1 MRVPRWMR
9 SAIALPMPIALVACL
24 SVAPPARADFAH
36 VVVPGETLTSV
47 AAQDGLSEQALAAAN
62 GLSTDAELIAGSV
75 LEIPP
80 RSGADDDAQA
90 PPTADATSGA
100 QAPGAAGGSYL
111 VEPGDTLT
119 AIAAR
124 AGTSVAALAALNG
137 LDPAGV
143 LEAGLTLRLPA
154 GAVSGGGSAQAA
166 TGGGSAQ
173 AATGGGSAQ
182 AATGGGSA
190 QAATGSGPPYPT
202 PTFVTAGQIAAIADG
217 DGVPAPL
224 AEAIAWQESG
234 FDNDEVS
241 SAGAVG
247 VMQILPAT
255 WSWITSNL
263 AGGSLLNS
271 ASATGNVTAGVLLLR
286 SLLAATGS
294 QPLAIAAF
302 LQGLASVQRIG
313 ILPAARQYVADVL
326 ALEQRFAGS

>member
-1 MRVPRWMR
+1 
-9 SAIALPMPIALVACL
+9 MPIALVACL

-173 AATGGGSAQ
+173 AATG
-182 AATGGGSA
+182 
-190 QAATGSGPPYPT
+190 SGPPYPT

>member
-1 MRVPRWMR
+1 
-9 SAIALPMPIALVACL
+9 
-24 SVAPPARADFAH
+24 
-36 VVVPGETLTSV
+36 
-47 AAQDGLSEQALAAAN
+47 
-62 GLSTDAELIAGSV
+62 
-75 LEIPP
+75 
-80 RSGADDDAQA
+80 
-90 PPTADATSGA
+90 
-100 QAPGAAGGSYL
+100 
-111 VEPGDTLT
+111 
-119 AIAAR
+119 
-124 AGTSVAALAALNG
+124 
-137 LDPAGV
+137 
-143 LEAGLTLRLPA
+143 LRLPA
-154 GAVSGGGSAQAA
+154 GAVS
-166 TGGGSAQ
+166 
-173 AATGGGSAQ
+173 GGGSAQ

>member
-1 MRVPRWMR
+1 
-9 SAIALPMPIALVACL
+9 MPIALVACL

-166 TGGGSAQ
+166 TGSGPTQ
-173 AATGGGSAQ
+173 AP
-182 AATGGGSA
+182 
-190 QAATGSGPPYPT
+190 TGSGPPYPT

>member
-1 MRVPRWMR
+1 
-9 SAIALPMPIALVACL
+9 
-24 SVAPPARADFAH
+24 
-36 VVVPGETLTSV
+36 
-47 AAQDGLSEQALAAAN
+47 
-62 GLSTDAELIAGSV
+62 
-75 LEIPP
+75 
-80 RSGADDDAQA
+80 
-90 PPTADATSGA
+90 
-100 QAPGAAGGSYL
+100 
-111 VEPGDTLT
+111 
-119 AIAAR
+119 
-124 AGTSVAALAALNG
+124 
-137 LDPAGV
+137 
-143 LEAGLTLRLPA
+143 
-154 GAVSGGGSAQAA
+154 
-166 TGGGSAQ
+166 
-173 AATGGGSAQ
+173 
-182 AATGGGSA
+182 
-190 QAATGSGPPYPT
+190 
-202 PTFVTAGQIAAIADG
+202 VTAGQIAAIADG

>member
-111 VEPGDTLT
+111 VEPGDTLS

-166 TGGGSAQ
+166 TGSGPTQ
-173 AATGGGSAQ
+173 AP
-182 AATGGGSA
+182 
-190 QAATGSGPPYPT
+190 TGSGPPYPT

>member
-80 RSGADDDAQA
+80 RTGADDDAQA

-154 GAVSGGGSAQAA
+154 GAVS
-166 TGGGSAQ
+166 
-173 AATGGGSAQ
+173 
-182 AATGGGSA
+182 GGGSA

>member
-166 TGGGSAQ
+166 TG
-173 AATGGGSAQ
+173 
-182 AATGGGSA
+182 
-190 QAATGSGPPYPT
+190 SGPPYPT

>member
-182 AATGGGSA
+182 AATG
-190 QAATGSGPPYPT
+190 SGPPYPT

>member
-1 MRVPRWMR
+1 
-9 SAIALPMPIALVACL
+9 MPIALVACL

-182 AATGGGSA
+182 AATG
-190 QAATGSGPPYPT
+190 SGPPYPT

>member
-173 AATGGGSAQ
+173 AATG
-182 AATGGGSA
+182 
-190 QAATGSGPPYPT
+190 SGPPYPT

-234 FDNDEVS
+234 FDNGEVS

>member
-166 TGGGSAQ
+166 TGSGPTQ
-173 AATGGGSAQ
+173 AP
-182 AATGGGSA
+182 
-190 QAATGSGPPYPT
+190 TGSGPPYPT

-234 FDNDEVS
+234 FDNGEVS

>member
-166 TGGGSAQ
+166 TGSGPTQ
-173 AATGGGSAQ
+173 AP
-182 AATGGGSA
+182 
-190 QAATGSGPPYPT
+190 TGSGPPYPT

>member
-47 AAQDGLSEQALAAAN
+47 AAQDGLGEQALAAAN

-173 AATGGGSAQ
+173 AATG
-182 AATGGGSA
+182 
-190 QAATGSGPPYPT
+190 SGPPYPT

-234 FDNDEVS
+234 FDNGEVS

>member
-173 AATGGGSAQ
+173 AATG
-182 AATGGGSA
+182 
-190 QAATGSGPPYPT
+190 SGPPYPT